1 MVTHIEQFTEQFT
14 KQEKWDY
21 RLGDAI
27 DFRSVKIQ
35 ESDQAI
41 IHRLHKLL
49 EEQPAALNKQLLN
62 VTARKLDSY
71 LIIPPSSA
79 HSLLED
85 LIQTGRVEWIDGDDT
100 YPDVQISPE
109 KPGYQFLLGKKGRG
123 IELRIQRDNI
133 THLLEYDW

>member
-1 MVTHIEQFTEQFT
+1 M
-14 KQEKWDY
+14 
-21 RLGDAI
+21 
-27 DFRSVKIQ
+27 KIQ

-85 LIQTGRVEWIDGDDT
+85 LIQTGRVE
-100 YPDVQISPE
+100 
-109 KPGYQFLLGKKGRG
+109 QFMVMIHIRMCRSVAATGLSIPVGKKGRG
-123 IELRIQRDNI
+123 IELRISA
-133 THLLEYDW
+133 TTLLIYWSTTG